1 MSLLLIIPEKS
12 DPERDRVAEAWVAD
26 GGQAERLDRFWE
38 PPQYD
43 RNSVRLYGN
52 DTFCLVLAQKLGL
65 SLLSPADDL
74 LIRLPYN
81 LVKRE
86 LRVVPLSE
94 AESIPFPY
102 FVKPIIPKQFRAAK
116 YQSATDL
123 LNECKGLDGDALLL
137 TSEIVEFECEVRAF
151 ILNAK
156 VLDAAVYEGEASLN
170 DALEFLTIV
179 AGESVL
185 PSTCVLDVGY
195 IKSRG
200 WSVIEANATWGAGL
214 NGCSADRIISAIAAA
229 TYV

>member
-12 DPERDRVAEAWVAD
+12 DPERDRVADAWMEN
-26 GGQAERLDRFWE
+26 GGRAERLDRFWE

-52 DTFCLVLAQKLGL
+52 DTFCLVVAQKLGL

-74 LIRLPYN
+74 LLHLPYS

-86 LRVVPLSE
+86 LRVVPLRD

-102 FVKPIIPKQFRAAK
+102 FVKPLIPKQFRAAV
-116 YQSATDL
+116 YQNATEL
-123 LNECKGLDGDALLL
+123 LNECKGLEDSALLL
-137 TSEIVEFECEVRAF
+137 ASEIVLFECEVRAF

-156 VLDAAVYEGEASLN
+156 VLDAAIYEGEATLS
-170 DALEFLTIV
+170 DAFEFLSKV
-179 AGESVL
+179 VDESVL

-195 IKSRG
+195 IKDRG

-214 NGCSADRIISAIAAA
+214 NGCSPNKVISAIAAA